1 MNAMAIF
8 AIQVVVSAAL
18 ISFSITMLAT
28 GRGETSVYLPLLSG
42 VTATWLPNPSY
53 PKGNMQPNEEH
64 TASANVPLSPTATID
79 SQHRLANANANAN
92 AFANANAGDVEMGVV
107 HL

>member
-8 AIQVVVSAAL
+8 VMQVVVSSIL
-18 ISFSITMLAT
+18 ISFSIGMLAT

-53 PKGNMQPNEEH
+53 PKMPIS
-64 TASANVPLSPTATID
+64 TTTKSLTIVD
-79 SQHRLANANANAN
+79 SNAPDLTH
-92 AFANANAGDVEMGVV
+92 GTRDTRDTRDDTRDTRDTRDIEMGVV
-107 HL
+107 EHI